1 MKTENSTVLWA
12 IQYVKTMSES
22 PLKEV
27 TPEKSEPYH
36 WALWALSK
44 VLPAGAALE
53 LGVKYGNGVYHMA
66 GGDSVARPVYGI
78 DKKLTEEAQV
88 LFKDKPNVALVE
100 FDSVEWLRMAADVG
114 ELRFVLGHVDTEHT
128 PEQVGA
134 ELDALFPLMPRGGVI
149 AVDDIDISSEM
160 RRWWYKMQHDYRVET
175 IAAPE
180 LHVTGH
186 GYLVKR

>member
-1 MKTENSTVLWA
+1 MIENGTILWA
-12 IQYVKTMSES
+12 IRYIAKMNES
-22 PLKEV
+22 PLGEV

-53 LGVKYGNGVYHMA
+53 LGVKYGNGVYHLT
-66 GGDSVARPVYGI
+66 GGDSVARRVHGI
-78 DKKLTEEAQV
+78 DKRLTSEAVKLFA
-88 LFKDKPNVALVE
+88 DKPNVRLVA
-100 FDSVEWLRMAADVG
+100 FDSVEWLRLAADVG
-114 ELRFVLGHVDTEHT
+114 ELRFVLAHIDTEHT

-134 ELDALFPLMPRGGVI
+134 ELDALLPLMPRGGII
-149 AVDDIDISSEM
+149 AIDDIDISGDM
-160 RRWWYKMQHDYRVET
+160 KRWWYKIQHDYRVEA